1 MVRRVKKIA
10 LHVHPRCLAARALDR
25 YAAMVCIRWLRA
37 AETDTSPSVDRTA
50 GEITIT
56 FEHVFCVMVQ
66 ALVLLWL
73 FLVLAE
79 GWY

>member
-1 MVRRVKKIA
+1 
-10 LHVHPRCLAARALDR
+10 
-25 YAAMVCIRWLRA
+25 MVCIRWLRA
-37 AETDTSPSVDRTA
+37 AETDTWPSVDRTT